1 MAEHARSVGHAARHA
16 TAGPGDTPDP
26 TGDPGA
32 AQHTAGEGAVQ
43 HPTAG
48 RGAEPHFA
56 AEPGDVPPSDPSE
69 PLPRLRRELAT
80 GPDGLSARE
89 AARRLAVH
97 GPNEV
102 RSKRRTSLLRELT
115 GQLVHPLALLLWAA
129 AALAFVADL
138 AVLGWTIAAVI
149 AVNAAFAL
157 LQERQAER
165 AVQTL
170 ARYLPEHA
178 LVVRDGEPLTVDA
191 RDLVPGDVILLEEG
205 DKVPADA
212 RVARGGVEVDLS
224 TLTGESVPAER
235 VAGAGRD
242 GAPLLEE
249 PNLLFSG
256 TTCVEGQAQA
266 VVFATGH
273 HTELGRIAALSQRT
287 RRETSPL
294 ERQVKKVAWLIAAV
308 ATGMGA
314 VFLVV
319 GVAVGLPVT
328 DALMFAIGL
337 LVANVPEGL
346 LPTITLAL
354 AVGVRSLARRGALVK
369 RLSAVETLGSTSVIC
384 TDKTGTL
391 TRNQMRLKA
400 CWTPGRGREPGPW
413 TRELTAAAAQCT
425 TVTRGADGELHG
437 DPTETA
443 IVEGAAAQGAAVD
456 PEERDLRRRAVFRFD
471 PRLRLMSVVQ
481 DAPDAGGARV
491 VVKGAPEAVLARLAP
506 GAPAEQGRA
515 AAEELAG
522 EGMRVLAV
530 AVRDVPAGAA
540 PPSRRRDAETG
551 LTLLGLLGLYDPP
564 RPEVAEAV
572 RHCHEAG
579 IRVHIVTGDNGATA
593 ASVARSVGIG
603 LPRLQVVPESEQ
615 LGDDE
620 LDRLLLDDDA
630 EIVFARSS
638 PETKLKVADAL
649 RAHGRI
655 VAMTGDGVNDA
666 PALHRAHIGVAMGR
680 SGTDVAREA
689 AVMVLTDDDFATVV
703 TAVESG
709 RRVYDN
715 VRKFIVY
722 IFAHATP
729 EIVPFLVF
737 ALSAGAVPLPLTV
750 LQILAI
756 DLGTETL
763 PALALGRERSEPG
776 VMQRPPRPPHRS
788 VISRDML
795 VRSWGWLGLTSAV
808 LVLAGYF
815 YVLWRAGWQPGSP
828 TGAGSP
834 LHEAY
839 VTATTATFAG
849 IVACQ
854 VGTAF
859 AARTDHA
866 ALRTVGVFT
875 NPLLLAGIAFELA
888 FTAAVVYAPPLQQL
902 FGTAALPLDV
912 VAVVTTFPFL
922 VWGTDELR
930 RAHRRRQRAGRTPEL
945 SGSAPPWS
953 RRNGG

>member
-1 MAEHARSVGHAARHA
+1 MTDRVGSR
-16 TAGPGDTPDP
+16 AGPER
-26 TGDPGA
+26 
-32 AQHTAGEGAVQ
+32 TASATQ
-43 HPTAG
+43 ALP
-48 RGAEPHFA
+48 F
-56 AEPGDVPPSDPSE
+56 DPSE

-102 RSKRRTSLLRELT
+102 RRRVRSSFVRELV

-138 AVLGWTIAAVI
+138 AVLGWAILAVI

-165 AVQTL
+165 AVETL

-178 LVVRDGEPLTVDA
+178 LAVRDGQPHVVEA
-191 RDLVPGDVILLEEG
+191 RDLVPGDLILLEEG
-205 DKVPADA
+205 DKIPADA
-212 RVARGGVEVDLS
+212 HVAEGGVEVDLS
-224 TLTGESVPAER
+224 MLTGESVPAER
-235 VAGAGRD
+235 IASAGVL

-249 PNLLFSG
+249 PNLVFSG
-256 TTCVEGQAQA
+256 TTCVEGQARA
-266 VVFATGH
+266 IVFATGN

-287 RRETSPL
+287 RREASPL
-294 ERQVKKVAWLIAAV
+294 ERQVKRVAWLIAGV
-308 ATGMGA
+308 ATGMGV
-314 VFLVV
+314 VFLVL
-319 GVAVGLPVT
+319 GVAVGLPVADSLT
-328 DALMFAIGL
+328 FAIGL

-354 AVGVRSLARRGALVK
+354 AVGVRALARRGALVK

-391 TRNQMRLKA
+391 TRNSMRLRA
-400 CWTPGRGREPGPW
+400 LWTVGHGSEPGPW
-413 TRELTAAAAQCT
+413 AEELATAGALCT
-425 TVTRGADGELHG
+425 TVTREADGELHG
-437 DPTETA
+437 DPTEA
-443 IVEGAAAQGAAVD
+443 ALVAGAADHGAPLD
-456 PEERDLRRRAVFRFD
+456 LGRRDAGRRALFRFD

-481 DAPDAGGARV
+481 GGETRGGERQRGETPGPTRI
-491 VVKGAPEAVLARLAP
+491 VVKGAPEAVLDRLLP
-506 GAPAEQGRA
+506 GTAADSARA
-515 AAEELAG
+515 AADELARD
-522 EGMRVLAV
+522 GMRVLAV
-530 AVRDVPAGAA
+530 AVRDVPSGAEL
-540 PPSRRRDAETG
+540 PSRRQDAESG

-564 RPEVAEAV
+564 RPEVADAV
-572 RHCHEAG
+572 RRCHEAG
-579 IRVHIVTGDNGATA
+579 IRVHVVTGDNGATA
-593 ASVARSVGIG
+593 AAVAREVGIG
-603 LPRLQVVPESEQ
+603 VPRLHVVAASES
-615 LGDDE
+615 LGDDQ
-620 LDRLLLDDDA
+620 LDRLLVEGDA

-638 PETKLKVADAL
+638 PETKLKVADTL
-649 RAHGRI
+649 REHGRI

-689 AVMVLTDDDFATVV
+689 AAMVLTDDDFATIV
-703 TAVESG
+703 TAVEAG

-776 VMQRPPRPPHRS
+776 VMQRPPRPRHQG

-795 VRSWGWLGLTSAV
+795 VRSWGYLGLTSAV
-808 LVLAGYF
+808 LVMAGYF
-815 YVLWRAGWQPGSP
+815 YVLWRAGWQPGDP
-828 TGAGSP
+828 TGTGSP
-834 LHEAY
+834 LHQAY

-849 IVACQ
+849 IVTCQ
-854 VGTAF
+854 VGTAL

-866 ALRTVGVFT
+866 ALRDIGVFS

-888 FTAAVVYAPPLQQL
+888 FTAALVYAPPLQRL

-912 VAVVTTFPFL
+912 VLLVATFPVL

-930 RAHRRRQRAGRTPEL
+930 RARRRRQRASAVP
-945 SGSAPPWS
+945 GS
-953 RRNGG
+953 

>member
-1 MAEHARSVGHAARHA
+1 MADRADGRTAVEHATR
-16 TAGPGDTPDP
+16 
-26 TGDPGA
+26 
-32 AQHTAGEGAVQ
+32 
-43 HPTAG
+43 
-48 RGAEPHFA
+48 A
-56 AEPGDVPPSDPSE
+56 AEGLPFDPSE
-69 PLPRLRRELAT
+69 PLPRLRRELDT
-80 GPDGLSARE
+80 GTEGLSARE

-102 RSKRRTSLLRELT
+102 RRKAHPSFVRELT
-115 GQLVHPLALLLWAA
+115 GQLLHPLALLLWAA

-138 AVLGWTIAAVI
+138 AVLGWAILAVI

-165 AVQTL
+165 AVETL

-178 LVVRDGEPLTVDA
+178 LVVRDGKPLTVEA
-191 RDLVPGDVILLEEG
+191 RDLVPGDVIVLEEG

-212 RVARGGVEVDLS
+212 RVTEGGVEVDLS
-224 TLTGESVPAER
+224 MLTGESVPAER
-235 VAGAGRD
+235 MAAAGLL

-249 PNLLFSG
+249 PNLVFSG
-256 TTCVEGQAQA
+256 TTCVEGQARA

-287 RRETSPL
+287 RREASPL
-294 ERQVKKVAWLIAAV
+294 ERQVKKVAWLIAGV

-328 DALMFAIGL
+328 DSLMFAIGL

-354 AVGVRSLARRGALVK
+354 AVGVRALARRGALVK
-369 RLSAVETLGSTSVIC
+369 RLSAVETLGSTGVIC

-391 TRNQMRLKA
+391 TRNRMRLRA
-400 CWTPGRGREPGPW
+400 LWTVAHGEEPGPW
-413 TRELTAAAAQCT
+413 AQELARAAALCT
-425 TVTRGADGELHG
+425 TVTREADGELHG
-437 DPTETA
+437 DPTEA
-443 IVEGAAAQGAAVD
+443 ALVAGAAEHGAPVD
-456 PEERDLRRRAVFRFD
+456 PDRRDAGRGALFRFD

-481 DAPDAGGARV
+481 DDDRETGRARI
-491 VVKGAPEAVLARLAP
+491 VVKGAPEAVLARLVP
-506 GAPAEQGRA
+506 GDGADSART
-515 AAEELAG
+515 AAEGLARG
-522 EGMRVLAV
+522 GMRVLAV
-530 AVRDVPAGAA
+530 AVRDLPPGAGPPAH
-540 PPSRRRDAETG
+540 RQDAESG
-551 LTLLGLLGLYDPP
+551 LTLLGLVGLYDPP
-564 RPEVAEAV
+564 RPEVAAAV
-572 RHCHEAG
+572 RRCHEAG
-579 IRVHIVTGDNGATA
+579 VRVHIVTGDNGATA
-593 ASVARSVGIG
+593 EAVAREVGIG
-603 LPRLQVVPESEQ
+603 VPRLQVVAASES
-615 LGDDE
+615 LGDEE
-620 LDRLLLDDDA
+620 LDRLLLDGDA

-689 AVMVLTDDDFATVV
+689 AAMVLTDDDFATIV
-703 TAVESG
+703 TAIESG

-776 VMQRPPRPPHRS
+776 VMERPPRPPHQS

-795 VRSWGWLGLTSAV
+795 VRSWGYLGVTSAA
-808 LVLAGYF
+808 LVMAGYF
-815 YVLWRAGWQPGSP
+815 YVLWRAGWQPGDP
-828 TGAGSP
+828 TDAGSP
-834 LHEAY
+834 LHHAY
-839 VTATTATFAG
+839 VTATTATFVG
-849 IVACQ
+849 IVTCQ

-866 ALRTVGVFT
+866 ALRAIGMFS

-888 FTAAVVYAPPLQQL
+888 FTAALVYAPPLQHL

-912 VAVVTTFPFL
+912 VLLVATFPVL

-930 RAHRRRQRAGRTPEL
+930 RARRRHRRM
-945 SGSAPPWS
+945 
-953 RRNGG
+953 

>member
-1 MAEHARSVGHAARHA
+1 MTEHAGSRTTRHRT
-16 TAGPGDTPDP
+16 TASTEALP
-26 TGDPGA
+26 
-32 AQHTAGEGAVQ
+32 
-43 HPTAG
+43 
-48 RGAEPHFA
+48 F
-56 AEPGDVPPSDPSE
+56 DPSE

-102 RSKRRTSLLRELT
+102 RRNARSSFARELV

-138 AVLGWTIAAVI
+138 AVLGWAILAVI

-165 AVQTL
+165 AVETL

-178 LVVRDGEPLTVDA
+178 LAVRDGQPHVVEA

-212 RVARGGVEVDLS
+212 HVTEGGVEVDLS
-224 TLTGESVPAER
+224 MLTGESVPAER
-235 VAGAGRD
+235 IASAGVL

-249 PNLLFSG
+249 PNLVFSG
-256 TTCVEGQAQA
+256 TTCVEGQARA

-294 ERQVKKVAWLIAAV
+294 ERQVKRVAWLIAGV
-308 ATGMGA
+308 ATGMGV
-314 VFLVV
+314 VFLVL

-328 DALMFAIGL
+328 DSLMFAIGL

-354 AVGVRSLARRGALVK
+354 AVGVRALARRGALVK

-391 TRNQMRLKA
+391 TRNSMRLRA
-400 CWTPGRGREPGPW
+400 LWTLDHGAEPGPW
-413 TRELTAAAAQCT
+413 TEALARAGALCT
-425 TVTRGADGELHG
+425 TVTREADGELHG
-437 DPTETA
+437 DPTEAALVT
-443 IVEGAAAQGAAVD
+443 GAADHGVPVD
-456 PEERDLRRRAVFRFD
+456 LARRDAGRRALFRFD

-481 DAPDAGGARV
+481 DGEMQGGGIRGPTRI
-491 VVKGAPEAVLARLAP
+491 VVKGAPETVLDRLLP
-506 GAPAEQGRA
+506 GTAADPARA
-515 AAEELAG
+515 AAEDLAG
-522 EGMRVLAV
+522 DGMRVLAV
-530 AVRDVPAGAA
+530 AVRDVPSGADL
-540 PPSRRRDAETG
+540 PSRRQDAESG
-551 LTLLGLLGLYDPP
+551 LTLLGLVGLYDPP

-572 RHCHEAG
+572 RRCHEAG
-579 IRVHIVTGDNGATA
+579 IRVHVVTGDNGATA
-593 ASVARSVGIG
+593 AAVAREVGIG
-603 LPRLQVVPESEQ
+603 TPRLHVIAASES
-615 LGDDE
+615 LADDE
-620 LDRLLLDDDA
+620 LDRLLVEGDA

-638 PETKLKVADAL
+638 PETKLKVADTL
-649 RAHGRI
+649 REHGRI

-689 AVMVLTDDDFATVV
+689 ATMVLTDDNFATIV

-776 VMQRPPRPPHRS
+776 IMQRPPRQRHQS

-795 VRSWGWLGLTSAV
+795 IRSWGYLGLTSAV
-808 LVLAGYF
+808 LVMAGFF
-815 YVLWRAGWQPGSP
+815 YVLWRAGWQPGDP
-828 TGAGSP
+828 TGADSP
-834 LHEAY
+834 LHHAY

-849 IVACQ
+849 IVTCQ

-866 ALRTVGVFT
+866 ALRDIGLFS
-875 NPLLLAGIAFELA
+875 NRLLLAGIAFELA
-888 FTAAVVYAPPLQQL
+888 FTAALVYVPPLQAL

-912 VAVVTTFPFL
+912 VLLVATFPVL

-930 RAHRRRQRAGRTPEL
+930 RARRRRQRTAAVP
-945 SGSAPPWS
+945 GS
-953 RRNGG
+953 

>member
-1 MAEHARSVGHAARHA
+1 M
-16 TAGPGDTPDP
+16 
-26 TGDPGA
+26 
-32 AQHTAGEGAVQ
+32 
-43 HPTAG
+43 
-48 RGAEPHFA
+48 A
-56 AEPGDVPPSDPSE
+56 AERADAPGPSPSFDPSE
-69 PLPRLRRELAT
+69 PLPRLRRELDT
-80 GPDGLSARE
+80 GPDGLSTRE

-102 RSKRRTSLLRELT
+102 RRRSHSSFVRELT

-138 AVLGWTIAAVI
+138 GVLGWAILAVI

-165 AVQTL
+165 AVETL

-178 LVVRDGEPLTVDA
+178 LAVRDGRPLTVEV
-191 RDLVPGDVILLEEG
+191 RDLVPGDVIVLEEG

-212 RVARGGVEVDLS
+212 RVTEGGVEVDLS
-224 TLTGESVPAER
+224 MLTGESVPAER
-235 VAGAGRD
+235 MAAEGLLGV
-242 GAPLLEE
+242 PLIEE
-249 PNLLFSG
+249 PNLVFSG
-256 TTCVEGQAQA
+256 TTCVEGQARA
-266 VVFATGH
+266 IVFATGDR
-273 HTELGRIAALSQRT
+273 TELGRIAALSQRT
-287 RRETSPL
+287 RREASPL
-294 ERQVKKVAWLIAAV
+294 EQQVKKVAWLIAGV
-308 ATGMGA
+308 ATGMGI

-328 DALMFAIGL
+328 DSLMFAIGL

-354 AVGVRSLARRGALVK
+354 AVGVRALARRGALVK
-369 RLSAVETLGSTSVIC
+369 RLSAVETLGSTSVVC

-391 TRNQMRLKA
+391 TRNRMSLRTL
-400 CWTPGRGREPGPW
+400 WTPARGEDQGPW
-413 TRELTAAAAQCT
+413 TEELVRTAALCT
-425 TVTRGADGELHG
+425 TVTREADGELHG

-443 IVEGAAAQGAAVD
+443 LVVGAAEHGAPVD
-456 PEERDLRRRAVFRFD
+456 PGRRDAGRRALFRFD

-481 DAPDAGGARV
+481 TDETTGAGRI
-491 VVKGAPEAVLARLAP
+491 VVKGAPEAVFDRLLPDPGTGAARS
-506 GAPAEQGRA
+506 A
-515 AAEELAG
+515 AQELAG
-522 EGMRVLAV
+522 RGMRVLAV
-530 AVRDVPAGAA
+530 AVRDLPPGAGL
-540 PPSRRRDAETG
+540 PPHRQDAESG
-551 LTLLGLLGLYDPP
+551 LTLLGLVALYDPP
-564 RPEVAEAV
+564 RPEVAAAV
-572 RHCHEAG
+572 RRCHEAG
-579 IRVHIVTGDNGATA
+579 VRVHVVTGDNGATA
-593 ASVARSVGIG
+593 AAVAREVGIG
-603 LPRLQVVPESEQ
+603 IPELKVVAASES

-620 LDRLLLDDDA
+620 LDRLLADTDA
-630 EIVFARSS
+630 EVVFARSS

-689 AVMVLTDDDFATVV
+689 AAMVLTDDDFATIV
-703 TAVESG
+703 AAIESG

-737 ALSAGAVPLPLTV
+737 ALSAGTVPLPLTV

-776 VMQRPPRPPHRS
+776 IMQRPPRPRRQG

-795 VRSWGWLGLTSAV
+795 VRSWGYLGLMSAV
-808 LVLAGYF
+808 LVMVGYF
-815 YVLWRAGWQPGSP
+815 YVLWRAGWQPGDP
-828 TGAGSP
+828 TGPGDP
-834 LHEAY
+834 LHHAY

-849 IVACQ
+849 IVTCQ
-854 VGTAF
+854 IGTAF

-866 ALRTVGVFT
+866 ALRDIGVFS
-875 NPLLLAGIAFELA
+875 NPLLLVGIVFELV
-888 FTAAVVYAPPLQQL
+888 FTVALVYAPPLQRL
-902 FGTAALPLDV
+902 FGTAALPLDAV
-912 VAVVTTFPFL
+912 LLVAVFPLL

-930 RAHRRRQRAGRTPEL
+930 RARRRRHRGYDAGN
-945 SGSAPPWS
+945 PPG
-953 RRNGG
+953 NGHR

>member
-1 MAEHARSVGHAARHA
+1 MTDRLGSPAA
-16 TAGPGDTPDP
+16 PGRADAP
-26 TGDPGA
+26 
-32 AQHTAGEGAVQ
+32 
-43 HPTAG
+43 
-48 RGAEPHFA
+48 EPSLSF
-56 AEPGDVPPSDPSE
+56 DPSE

-80 GPDGLSARE
+80 GPDGLSTRE

-102 RSKRRTSLLRELT
+102 RRKAHSSFVRELT

-138 AVLGWTIAAVI
+138 GVLGWAILAVI

-165 AVQTL
+165 AVETL

-178 LVVRDGEPLTVDA
+178 LAVRDGRPLTVEV
-191 RDLVPGDVILLEEG
+191 RDLVPGDVIVLDEG

-212 RVARGGVEVDLS
+212 RVTEGGVEVDLS
-224 TLTGESVPAER
+224 MLTGESVPAER
-235 VAGAGRD
+235 MAAEGLLGV
-242 GAPLLEE
+242 PLIEE
-249 PNLLFSG
+249 PNLVFSG
-256 TTCVEGQAQA
+256 TTCVEGQARA
-266 VVFATGH
+266 IVFATGDR
-273 HTELGRIAALSQRT
+273 TELGRIAALSQRT
-287 RRETSPL
+287 RREASPL
-294 ERQVKKVAWLIAAV
+294 EQQVKKVAWLIAGV
-308 ATGMGA
+308 ATGMGI

-328 DALMFAIGL
+328 DSLMFAIGL

-354 AVGVRSLARRGALVK
+354 AVGVRALARRGALVK
-369 RLSAVETLGSTSVIC
+369 RLSAVETLGSTSVVC

-391 TRNQMRLKA
+391 TRNRMSLRTL
-400 CWTPGRGREPGPW
+400 WTPAHGEDQGPW
-413 TRELTAAAAQCT
+413 TEELARTAALCT
-425 TVTRGADGELHG
+425 TVTREADGELHG

-443 IVEGAAAQGAAVD
+443 LVVGAAEHGVPVD
-456 PEERDLRRRAVFRFD
+456 PGRRDAGRRALFRFD

-481 DAPDAGGARV
+481 TDETTGAGRI
-491 VVKGAPEAVLARLAP
+491 VVKGAPEAVFDRLIPDPGTDTARS
-506 GAPAEQGRA
+506 A
-515 AAEELAG
+515 AQELAG
-522 EGMRVLAV
+522 RGMRVLAV
-530 AVRDVPAGAA
+530 AVRDLPPGAE
-540 PPSRRRDAETG
+540 PPPHRQGAESG
-551 LTLLGLLGLYDPP
+551 LTLLGLVALYDPP
-564 RPEVAEAV
+564 RPEVAAAV
-572 RHCHEAG
+572 RRCHEAG
-579 IRVHIVTGDNGATA
+579 VRVHVVTGDNGATA
-593 ASVARSVGIG
+593 AAVAREVGIG
-603 LPRLQVVPESEQ
+603 TPELKVVAASES

-620 LDRLLLDDDA
+620 LDRLLADTDA
-630 EIVFARSS
+630 EVVFARSS

-689 AVMVLTDDDFATVV
+689 AAMVLTDDDFATIV
-703 TAVESG
+703 AAIESG

-737 ALSAGAVPLPLTV
+737 ALSAGTVPLPLTV

-776 VMQRPPRPPHRS
+776 IMQRPPRPRS
-788 VISRDML
+788 QGVISRDML
-795 VRSWGWLGLTSAV
+795 VRSWGYLGLTSAV
-808 LVLAGYF
+808 LVMAGYF
-815 YVLWRAGWQPGSP
+815 YVLWRAGWQPGDP
-828 TGAGSP
+828 TGPGDP
-834 LHEAY
+834 LHHAY

-849 IVACQ
+849 IVTCQ
-854 VGTAF
+854 IGTAF

-866 ALRTVGVFT
+866 ALRDIGILS

-888 FTAAVVYAPPLQQL
+888 FTAALVYAPPLQHL
-902 FGTAALPLDV
+902 FGTAALPPDV
-912 VAVVTTFPFL
+912 VLLVAVFPVL

-930 RAHRRRQRAGRTPEL
+930 RARRRRHRG
-945 SGSAPPWS
+945 
-953 RRNGG
+953 

>member
-1 MAEHARSVGHAARHA
+1 MTDRVGSRPTPER
-16 TAGPGDTPDP
+16 TASSTE
-26 TGDPGA
+26 A
-32 AQHTAGEGAVQ
+32 
-43 HPTAG
+43 
-48 RGAEPHFA
+48 
-56 AEPGDVPPSDPSE
+56 PPFDPSE

-102 RSKRRTSLLRELT
+102 RRRARSSFVRELV
-115 GQLVHPLALLLWAA
+115 GQVIHPLALLLWAA

-138 AVLGWTIAAVI
+138 AVLGWAILAVV

-165 AVQTL
+165 AVETL

-178 LVVRDGEPLTVDA
+178 LAVRDGQPHVVEA
-191 RDLVPGDVILLEEG
+191 RDLVPGDLILLEEG

-212 RVARGGVEVDLS
+212 HVTEGGVEVDLS
-224 TLTGESVPAER
+224 MLTGESVPVER
-235 VAGAGRD
+235 IASAGIL

-249 PNLLFSG
+249 PNLVFSG
-256 TTCVEGQAQA
+256 TTCVEGQARA
-266 VVFATGH
+266 IVFATGNQ
-273 HTELGRIAALSQRT
+273 TELGRIAALSQRT
-287 RRETSPL
+287 RREASPL
-294 ERQVKKVAWLIAAV
+294 ERQVKRVAWLIAGL
-308 ATGMGA
+308 ATGMGV
-314 VFLVV
+314 VFLVL

-328 DALMFAIGL
+328 DSLTFAIGL

-354 AVGVRSLARRGALVK
+354 AVGVRALARRGALVK

-391 TRNQMRLKA
+391 TRNSMRLRA
-400 CWTPGRGREPGPW
+400 LWTVDHGSEPGPW
-413 TRELTAAAAQCT
+413 AEELARAGALCT
-425 TVTRGADGELHG
+425 TVTREADGELHG
-437 DPTETA
+437 DPTEA
-443 IVEGAAAQGAAVD
+443 ALVAGAADHGAPLD
-456 PEERDLRRRAVFRFD
+456 LGRRDAGRRALFRFD

-481 DAPDAGGARV
+481 GGARRRAGRRGAPLRV
-491 VVKGAPEAVLARLAP
+491 LVKGAPEAVLDRLLP
-506 GAPAEQGRA
+506 GTGADPARA
-515 AAEELAG
+515 AAEELARQ
-522 EGMRVLAV
+522 GMRVLAV
-530 AVRDVPAGAA
+530 AERDVPSGAE
-540 PPSRRRDAETG
+540 PPSRRQDAESG
-551 LTLLGLLGLYDPP
+551 LALLGLVGLYDPP

-572 RHCHEAG
+572 RRCHEAG
-579 IRVHIVTGDNGATA
+579 IRVHVVTGDNGATA
-593 ASVARSVGIG
+593 AAVAREVGIG
-603 LPRLQVVPESEQ
+603 VPRLHVVAASES

-620 LDRLLLDDDA
+620 LDRLLVEGDD

-638 PETKLKVADAL
+638 PETKLKVADTL
-649 RAHGRI
+649 REHGRI

-689 AVMVLTDDDFATVV
+689 ATMVLTDDDFATIV
-703 TAVESG
+703 TAVEAG

-737 ALSAGAVPLPLTV
+737 ALSAGAIPLPLTV

-776 VMQRPPRPPHRS
+776 IMQRPPRPRHQG

-795 VRSWGWLGLTSAV
+795 IRSWGYLGLTSSV
-808 LVLAGYF
+808 LVMAG
-815 YVLWRAGWQPGSP
+815 
-828 TGAGSP
+828 
-834 LHEAY
+834 
-839 VTATTATFAG
+839 
-849 IVACQ
+849 
-854 VGTAF
+854 
-859 AARTDHA
+859 
-866 ALRTVGVFT
+866 
-875 NPLLLAGIAFELA
+875 
-888 FTAAVVYAPPLQQL
+888 
-902 FGTAALPLDV
+902 
-912 VAVVTTFPFL
+912 
-922 VWGTDELR
+922 
-930 RAHRRRQRAGRTPEL
+930 
-945 SGSAPPWS
+945 
-953 RRNGG
+953 

>member
-1 MAEHARSVGHAARHA
+1 MTDRAGSR
-16 TAGPGDTPDP
+16 AGPERISSSTQALP
-26 TGDPGA
+26 
-32 AQHTAGEGAVQ
+32 
-43 HPTAG
+43 
-48 RGAEPHFA
+48 F
-56 AEPGDVPPSDPSE
+56 DPSE

-102 RSKRRTSLLRELT
+102 RRRVRSSFVRELV

-138 AVLGWTIAAVI
+138 AVLGWAILAVI

-165 AVQTL
+165 AVETL

-178 LVVRDGEPLTVDA
+178 LAVRDGQPRVVEA
-191 RDLVPGDVILLEEG
+191 RDLVPGDLILLEEG

-212 RVARGGVEVDLS
+212 HVTEGGVEVDLS
-224 TLTGESVPAER
+224 MLTGESVPAER
-235 VAGAGRD
+235 IASAGIL

-249 PNLLFSG
+249 PNLVFSG
-256 TTCVEGQAQA
+256 TICVEGQARA
-266 VVFATGH
+266 IVFATGNQ
-273 HTELGRIAALSQRT
+273 TELGRIAALSQRM
-287 RRETSPL
+287 RREASPL
-294 ERQVKKVAWLIAAV
+294 ERQVKRVAWLIAGV
-308 ATGMGA
+308 ATGMGV
-314 VFLVV
+314 VFLVL

-328 DALMFAIGL
+328 DSLTFAIGL

-354 AVGVRSLARRGALVK
+354 AVGVRALARRGALVK

-391 TRNQMRLKA
+391 TRNSMRLRA
-400 CWTPGRGREPGPW
+400 LWTVDHGSEPGPW
-413 TRELTAAAAQCT
+413 AEDLARAGALCT
-425 TVTRGADGELHG
+425 TVTREADGELHG
-437 DPTETA
+437 DPTEA
-443 IVEGAAAQGAAVD
+443 ALVAGAADHGAPLD
-456 PEERDLRRRAVFRFD
+456 LGRRDAGRRALFRFD

-481 DAPDAGGARV
+481 GGETREGETRDGEPQGPTRI
-491 VVKGAPEAVLARLAP
+491 VVKGAPEAVLDRLLP
-506 GAPAEQGRA
+506 GTAADSARA
-515 AAEELAG
+515 AAEELAQD
-522 EGMRVLAV
+522 GMRVLAV
-530 AVRDVPAGAA
+530 AVRDVPSGAEL
-540 PPSRRRDAETG
+540 PSRREDAESG
-551 LTLLGLLGLYDPP
+551 LTLLGLVGLYDPP
-564 RPEVAEAV
+564 RSEVAEAV
-572 RHCHEAG
+572 RRCHEAG
-579 IRVHIVTGDNGATA
+579 IRVHVVTGDNGATA
-593 ASVARSVGIG
+593 AAVAREVGIG
-603 LPRLQVVPESEQ
+603 VPRLHVVAASES

-620 LDRLLLDDDA
+620 LDRLLVEGDD

-638 PETKLKVADAL
+638 PETKLKVADTL
-649 RAHGRI
+649 REHGRI

-689 AVMVLTDDDFATVV
+689 ATMVLTDDDFATIV
-703 TAVESG
+703 TAVEAG

-737 ALSAGAVPLPLTV
+737 ALSAGAIPLPLTV

-776 VMQRPPRPPHRS
+776 IMQRPPRPRHQG

-795 VRSWGWLGLTSAV
+795 IRSWGYLGLTSAA
-808 LVLAGYF
+808 LVMAGYF
-815 YVLWRAGWQPGSP
+815 YVLWRAGWQPGDP
-828 TGAGSP
+828 TGTGSP
-834 LHEAY
+834 LHHAY

-849 IVACQ
+849 IVTCQ

-866 ALRTVGVFT
+866 ALRDIGVFS

-888 FTAAVVYAPPLQQL
+888 FTAALVYAPPLQHL

-912 VAVVTTFPFL
+912 VLLVATFPVL

-930 RAHRRRQRAGRTPEL
+930 RARRRRQRPSAVP
-945 SGSAPPWS
+945 GS
-953 RRNGG
+953 

>member
-1 MAEHARSVGHAARHA
+1 MTDRADSRPTPERTAAS
-16 TAGPGDTPDP
+16 TKELP
-26 TGDPGA
+26 
-32 AQHTAGEGAVQ
+32 
-43 HPTAG
+43 
-48 RGAEPHFA
+48 F
-56 AEPGDVPPSDPSE
+56 DPSE

-102 RSKRRTSLLRELT
+102 RRKVRSSFVHELV

-129 AALAFVADL
+129 AGLAFVADL
-138 AVLGWTIAAVI
+138 AVLGWAILAVI

-165 AVQTL
+165 AVETL

-178 LVVRDGEPLTVDA
+178 LAVRDGQPRVVEA
-191 RDLVPGDVILLEEG
+191 RDLVPGDLILLEEG

-212 RVARGGVEVDLS
+212 HVTEGGVEVDLS
-224 TLTGESVPAER
+224 MLTGESVPVER
-235 VAGAGRD
+235 IASAGIL

-249 PNLLFSG
+249 PNLVFSG
-256 TTCVEGQAQA
+256 TTCAGGQARA
-266 VVFATGH
+266 IVFATGN

-287 RRETSPL
+287 RREASPL
-294 ERQVKKVAWLIAAV
+294 ERQVKRVAWLIAGV
-308 ATGMGA
+308 ATGIGV
-314 VFLVV
+314 VFLAL

-328 DALMFAIGL
+328 DSLTFAIGL

-354 AVGVRSLARRGALVK
+354 AVGVRALARRGALVK

-391 TRNQMRLKA
+391 TRNSMRLRA
-400 CWTPGRGREPGPW
+400 LWTVDHGSEPGPW
-413 TRELTAAAAQCT
+413 AEELARAGALCT
-425 TVTRGADGELHG
+425 TVTREADGELHG
-437 DPTETA
+437 DPTEA
-443 IVEGAAAQGAAVD
+443 ALVAGAADHGA
-456 PEERDLRRRAVFRFD
+456 PLDLRLRDAGRRALFRFD

-481 DAPDAGGARV
+481 DGEAKGSKLI
-491 VVKGAPEAVLARLAP
+491 VVKGAPEAVLDRLLP
-506 GAPAEQGRA
+506 GTAADSARA
-515 AAEELAG
+515 AAEDLARD
-522 EGMRVLAV
+522 GMRVLAV
-530 AVRDVPAGAA
+530 AVRDVPSGAEV
-540 PPSRRRDAETG
+540 PSHRQDAESG
-551 LTLLGLLGLYDPP
+551 LTLLGLVGLYDPP
-564 RPEVAEAV
+564 RSEVAEAV
-572 RHCHEAG
+572 RRCHEAG
-579 IRVHIVTGDNGATA
+579 IRVHVVTGDNGATA
-593 ASVARSVGIG
+593 AAVAREVGIG
-603 LPRLQVVPESEQ
+603 VPGLYVVAASEA

-620 LDRLLLDDDA
+620 LDRLLVEGDD

-638 PETKLKVADAL
+638 PETKLKVADTL
-649 RAHGRI
+649 REHGRI

-689 AVMVLTDDDFATVV
+689 ATMVLTDDDFATIV
-703 TAVESG
+703 TAVEAG

-737 ALSAGAVPLPLTV
+737 ALSAGTVPLPLTV

-776 VMQRPPRPPHRS
+776 IMQRPPRPRHQS

-795 VRSWGWLGLTSAV
+795 IRSWGYLGLTSAV
-808 LVLAGYF
+808 LVMAGYF
-815 YVLWRAGWQPGSP
+815 YVLWRAGWQPGDP
-828 TGAGSP
+828 TGTGSP

-849 IVACQ
+849 IVTCQ
-854 VGTAF
+854 IGTAF

-866 ALRTVGVFT
+866 ALRDIGVFS
-875 NPLLLAGIAFELA
+875 NPLLLAGIAFELT
-888 FTAAVVYAPPLQQL
+888 FTAALVYAPPLQHL

-912 VAVVTTFPFL
+912 VLLVATFPVL

-930 RAHRRRQRAGRTPEL
+930 RARRRRQRMSAVP
-945 SGSAPPWS
+945 GS
-953 RRNGG
+953 

>member
-1 MAEHARSVGHAARHA
+1 MNDRAGGRAAERQA
-16 TAGPGDTPDP
+16 TGPGEVLP
-26 TGDPGA
+26 
-32 AQHTAGEGAVQ
+32 
-43 HPTAG
+43 
-48 RGAEPHFA
+48 F
-56 AEPGDVPPSDPSE
+56 DPSE

-102 RSKRRTSLLRELT
+102 RRKARTSFVRELT

-138 AVLGWTIAAVI
+138 AVLGWAILAVI

-165 AVQTL
+165 AVETL

-178 LVVRDGEPLTVDA
+178 LVVRDGKPLTVEA
-191 RDLVPGDVILLEEG
+191 RELVPGDVIVLEEG

-212 RVARGGVEVDLS
+212 RVTEGGVEVDLS
-224 TLTGESVPAER
+224 MLTGESVPAER
-235 VAGAGRD
+235 MAAAGLL

-249 PNLLFSG
+249 PNLVFSG
-256 TTCVEGQAQA
+256 TTCVEGQARA

-287 RRETSPL
+287 RREASPL
-294 ERQVKKVAWLIAAV
+294 EHQVKKVAWLIAGV
-308 ATGMGA
+308 ATGMGV

-328 DALMFAIGL
+328 DSLVFAIGL

-354 AVGVRSLARRGALVK
+354 AVGVRALARRGALVK

-391 TRNQMRLKA
+391 TRNRMRLRSL
-400 CWTPGRGREPGPW
+400 WTLAHGEGSGPW
-413 TRELTAAAAQCT
+413 AQELVRAAALCT
-425 TVTRGADGELHG
+425 TVTRQADGELSG
-437 DPTETA
+437 DPTEA
-443 IVEGAAAQGAAVD
+443 ALVAGAAEHGVPVD
-456 PEERDLRRRAVFRFD
+456 PERRDAGRRVLFRFD

-481 DAPDAGGARV
+481 DDDRTTGRMRV
-491 VVKGAPEAVLARLAP
+491 VVKGAPETILTRVRPGAGVDAARRAAEDLAR
-506 GAPAEQGRA
+506 G
-515 AAEELAG
+515 
-522 EGMRVLAV
+522 GMRVLAV
-530 AVRDVPAGAA
+530 AVRDLPPGAE
-540 PPSRRRDAETG
+540 PPSRRQDAETG
-551 LTLLGLLGLYDPP
+551 LTLLGLVGLYDPP

-572 RHCHEAG
+572 SRCHEAG
-579 IRVHIVTGDNGATA
+579 VRVHVVTGDNGATA
-593 ASVARSVGIG
+593 AAVAREVGIG
-603 LPRLQVVPESEQ
+603 VPRLEVVPASES

-689 AVMVLTDDDFATVV
+689 AAMVLTDDDFATIV
-703 TAVESG
+703 TAIESG

-776 VMQRPPRPPHRS
+776 IMERPPRPTHQG

-795 VRSWGWLGLTSAV
+795 VRSWGYLGLVSAA
-808 LVLAGYF
+808 LVLTGYF
-815 YVLWRAGWQPGSP
+815 YVLWRAGWQPGAP
-828 TGAGSP
+828 TGTGSP
-834 LHEAY
+834 LHHAY

-849 IVACQ
+849 IVTCQ

-866 ALRTVGVFT
+866 ALRAIGVFS

-888 FTAAVVYAPPLQQL
+888 FTAALVYAPPLQRL
-902 FGTAALPLDV
+902 FGTADLPLDV
-912 VAVVTTFPFL
+912 VLLVATFPVL

-930 RAHRRRQRAGRTPEL
+930 RAWRRRRRPSPTIRTT
-945 SGSAPPWS
+945 A
-953 RRNGG
+953 RVDTAR